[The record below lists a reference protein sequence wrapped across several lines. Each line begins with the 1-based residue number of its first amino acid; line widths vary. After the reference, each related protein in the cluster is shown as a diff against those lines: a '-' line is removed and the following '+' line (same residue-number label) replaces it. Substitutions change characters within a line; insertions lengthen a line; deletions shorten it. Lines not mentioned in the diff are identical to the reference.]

1 MLRGFNGTV
10 FAYGQTGSGK
20 TYTMEGSPDA
30 PGVVPQLCVQL
41 FAHRQAE
48 MHRTAFTIKASY
60 IEIYQERLRDLLGS
74 STFERRPSRLR
85 AMSSSERNKLGPEV
99 GATPTPLTVTDGGDE
114 QGSGS
119 RPMIREHPVTGV
131 FLDNVVEHTVT
142 SYEDIAAIIAM
153 GTLRRT
159 KGHTK
164 MNAVSSRSHAVLSLF
179 IEQQDV
185 HDQDG
190 LTRLTSQLNLCDL
203 AGSERAKA
211 TGATG
216 ATCAQA
222 RRRDSYRH
230 RDSPV
235 LFVVGLTAVHA
246 GMRLKE
252 ASKINQSL
260 SALGNVINALTS
272 KNRSHVPY
280 RDSKLTR
287 LLQNSLGGNAVTLM
301 VRATRC
307 KWHVARPP
315 PHPPSLSS
323 VHRRLTPHGNR
334 SAASAL
340 LRAVETRP

>member
-1 MLRGFNGTV
+1 MRVVVQLRQTVGLVQWPTMPALPACSLQKVLRGFNGTV

-20 TYTMEGSPDA
+20 TYTMEGAPDA

-60 IEIYQERLRDLLGS
+60 IEIYQETLRDLLGS
-74 STFERRPSRLR
+74 STFERRPSG
-85 AMSSSERNKLGPEV
+85 A
-99 GATPTPLTVTDGGDE
+99 GATATPLTVTDAGDE

-119 RPMIREHPVTGV
+119 RPVIREHPVTGV
-131 FLDNVVEHTVT
+131 FLDNVVEHTVM

-153 GTLRRT
+153 GTSRRT

-185 HDQDG
+185 QDNDG

-216 ATCAQA
+216 
-222 RRRDSYRH
+222 
-230 RDSPV
+230 
-235 LFVVGLTAVHA
+235 TAVCWCACSHLA
-246 GMRLKE
+246 WLACMVGGDVG
-252 ASKINQSL
+252 AT
-260 SALGNVINALTS
+260 VTS
-272 KNRSHVPY
+272 QAC
-280 RDSKLTR
+280 D
-287 LLQNSLGGNAVTLM
+287 
-301 VRATRC
+301 
-307 KWHVARPP
+307 
-315 PHPPSLSS
+315 
-323 VHRRLTPHGNR
+323 
-334 SAASAL
+334 
-340 LRAVETRP
+340 